1 MSYNLVDPST
11 GDLTQ
16 VAGGINTAIIPS
28 NASASNKLVAKSDT
42 VIRHDYSI
50 TGTTDAIADTQALVN
65 HIITLGV
72 GTYAGEFKRS
82 GITFGTYRLT
92 YLIDGIY
99 SKSVSGL
106 VTYSIN
112 ASTDATYQVSYVED
126 IEHGTP
132 PEWKIV
138 KLAADSTMY
147 ECSGLLINSI
157 ESVITG
163 WGRATVILKDGI
175 AEINFSARIQ
185 TNTGST
191 FNWGLNRDLLQ
202 SLIPGLPTITPI
214 SRYSNLQFFAANGAV
229 LTDLM
234 GYSGMAV
241 PTNQFWTPARMF
253 QTEGTI
259 GSWGSEQFPT
269 NSYITG
275 TVYGTYTV

>member
-1 MSYNLVDPST
+1 MSYNLVDPTT
-11 GDLTQ
+11 GDLTR
-16 VAGGINTAIIPS
+16 VAGNLDSAIIPA
-28 NASASNKLVAKSDT
+28 NASASNKLVTASDT
-42 VIRHDYSI
+42 AKRKNISI
-50 TGTTDAIADTQALVN
+50 TPTASIENDIKTLLDELIAET
-65 HIITLGV
+65 
-72 GTYAGEFKRS
+72 S
-82 GITFGTYRLT
+82 GPYIGSFTRTGNTSGY
-92 YLIDGIY
+92 Y
-99 SKSVSGL
+99 SVSVLSTWNVVGIVSICGA
-106 VTYSIN
+106 VTN
-112 ASTDATYQVSYVED
+112 AYRVAKFKSTEQGSYTYQ
-126 IEHGTP
+126 
-132 PEWKIV
+132 IV

-163 WGRATVILKDGI
+163 WGRAAVTLKEGI

-202 SLIPGLPTITPI
+202 TLIPDLPTITPI
-214 SRYSNLQFFAANGAV
+214 SRYSNLQFFAATGAV

-259 GSWGSEQFPT
+259 GSWGSDQFPV